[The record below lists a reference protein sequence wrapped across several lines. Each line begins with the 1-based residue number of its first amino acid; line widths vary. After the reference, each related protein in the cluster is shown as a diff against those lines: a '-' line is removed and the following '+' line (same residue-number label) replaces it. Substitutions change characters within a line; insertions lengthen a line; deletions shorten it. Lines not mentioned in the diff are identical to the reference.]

1 MFRLLIFSICLSF
14 IGCLPKEECFAN
26 EIDTQSI
33 DNVYGCEGTHNKL
46 KIKDGK
52 NFYLIKNQEDFLAAV
67 EAECSFEI
75 DFDKYDL
82 VIGKKFQFIPHRI
95 ELYKTCDNNFIFQVS
110 DNKESSPEKRF
121 YVYHALVVKGILTS
135 KSNIII
141 SFTYNTG

>member
-1 MFRLLIFSICLSF
+1 MLRLLIFSICLSF
-14 IGCLPKEECFAN
+14 ISCLSNEECFAS

-33 DNVYGCEGTHNKL
+33 DNIYGCEETHNKL

-52 NFYLIKNQEDFLAAV
+52 NFYLIKNQEDFSAV
-67 EAECSFEI
+67 VESECSFEI

-110 DNKESSPEKRF
+110 DTKEPNPEKRF
-121 YVYHALVVKGILTS
+121 YVYHALVVKGILTNEG
-135 KSNIII
+135 NIKV
-141 SFTYNTG
+141 SFVNK